1 MGGYGTWSIACLNP
15 DKFAAI
21 APICGG
27 GDPEKM
33 TNIKHLPVWTF
44 HGAKDTTVPIKQTKR
59 LVQKLKT
66 LGNDV
71 KFTIYPEA
79 EHDSWTEA
87 YNDPELYDWF
97 LQHQNQ

>member
-1 MGGYGTWSIACLNP
+1 MGLEVISKRAGFHDL
-15 DKFAAI
+15 K
-21 APICGG
+21 
-27 GDPEKM
+27 PEKM
-33 TNIKHLPVWTF
+33 IKIKHLPIWTF
-44 HGAKDTTVPIKQTKR
+44 HGAKDTTVPIKQTKK
-59 LVQKLKT
+59 LVQKLKN
-66 LGNDV
+66 LGNEA